1 MQAQDI
7 MTREVI
13 TIHADTTVD
22 EIARLL
28 DRHHIGSVPVV
39 DEERRVIGIVSESDL
54 FLKPAGMPFS
64 AVKLPTLFKQ
74 WVDPARLAEIYAEAH
89 RHTAADIMTRE
100 VICVDVED
108 EIGHVAWL
116 MAQRDLKHVPV
127 LQEGKLAGM
136 LTRADVIR
144 MLAREGRR
152 DKN

>member
-13 TIHADTTVD
+13 TVRTDTTVD

-28 DRHHIGSVPVV
+28 GERHIGSVPVV
-39 DEERRVIGIVSESDL
+39 DEEEHVIGIVSESDL
-54 FLKPAGMPFS
+54 FLKPAGIPFS

-89 RHTAADIMTRE
+89 RHTAADVMTCE

-116 MAQRDLKHVPV
+116 MAQRDLKHLPV
-127 LQEGKLAGM
+127 LQGGKLAGM

-144 MLAREGRR
+144 MLARGAS
-152 DKN
+152 DNT